1 VTTTVS
7 RNDDI
12 MATGSLPAALSLPAA
27 ISGGCARLTPPCAT
41 ALLDLRCTL
50 GALVAPRLRHR
61 LVLLLLL
68 LNRPPCATRLA
79 GALRPL
85 AVRALYACERVDLGT
100 NGCVLEGGIGRDEG
114 ATRTVRT
121 LSSSIYLGSKKWTGN
136 GQIHSHSLPRV
147 RACIGMVRSP
157 KANFSIPHVSR
168 MYPTCKIHISCI
180 YPIYP
185 DVSDMY
191 PKMYLGLVWDTCKI
205 HAKNQDTCILLECNR
220 AFKIHL
226 RYSLPPPIRKHHNK
240 KLRQAKVPWGSKKTA
255 HG

>member
-1 VTTTVS
+1 
-7 RNDDI
+7 
-12 MATGSLPAALSLPAA
+12 
-27 ISGGCARLTPPCAT
+27 LTPPCAT

-136 GQIHSHSLPRV
+136 GQIHSHSLYRAEHMIFRPR
-147 RACIGMVRSP
+147 RAAAAPAGISVV
-157 KANFSIPHVSR
+157 FSRKWCCFFP
-168 MYPTCKIHISCI
+168 Y
-180 YPIYP
+180 
-185 DVSDMY
+185 
-191 PKMYLGLVWDTCKI
+191 
-205 HAKNQDTCILLECNR
+205 
-220 AFKIHL
+220 AFKCIFMHSDAFSTFSFRGPRPRAGVPSCGAVSVLFNSILESISEVTRLSRLTSHEPRTRPLSRGASRALEEARGTHAL
-226 RYSLPPPIRKHHNK
+226 RSAETADATYGSLSTCT
-240 KLRQAKVPWGSKKTA
+240 G
-255 HG
+255 